1 MNIETMT
8 KQEKSN
14 ALIMLMGWRKKWT
27 DMHSM
32 ILLDSDGCGVGY
44 RLMQSGEK
52 MPDLYDST
60 NMALAW
66 RVLNWASS
74 QKGIYPELMRWWF
87 RQDSD
92 LDMLGGYLF
101 DWEPKDAQRAWLDK
115 VLSLA
120 IEANLIEKEP
130 ALNG

>member
-8 KQEKSN
+8 EQKKSI
-14 ALIMLMGWRKKWT
+14 ALFDLMKWRKEWA
-27 DMHSM
+27 DIHSM
-32 ILLDSDGCGVGY
+32 VLLDSDGRGVGY
-44 RLMQSGEK
+44 RLMKSGEE
-52 MPDLYDST
+52 MPNLYDAD

-66 RVLNWASS
+66 RVLNWASEKNS
-74 QKGIYPELMRWWF
+74 IYPKFMGWWF

-101 DWEPKDAQRAWLDK
+101 DISPIDAQRAWLDK

-130 ALNG
+130 A

>member
-8 KQEKSN
+8 EQKKSI
-14 ALIMLMGWRKKWT
+14 ALFDLMKWRKEWA
-27 DMHSM
+27 DIHSM
-32 ILLDSDGCGVGY
+32 VLLDSDARGVGY
-44 RLMQSGEK
+44 RLMKSGEE
-52 MPDLYDST
+52 MPNLYDAD

-66 RVLNWASS
+66 RVLNWASEKNS
-74 QKGIYPELMRWWF
+74 IYPKFMGWWF

-101 DWEPKDAQRAWLDK
+101 DISPIDAQRAWLDK

-120 IEANLIEKEP
+120 IEANLIEKES

>member
-1 MNIETMT
+1 MNIETMIE
-8 KQEKSN
+8 QEKSI
-14 ALIMLMGWRKKWT
+14 ALFDLMKWRKEWA
-27 DMHSM
+27 DIHSM
-32 ILLDSDGCGVGY
+32 VLLDSDGRGVGY
-44 RLMQSGEK
+44 RLMKSGEE
-52 MPDLYDST
+52 MPNLYDAD

-66 RVLNWASS
+66 RVLNWASEKNS
-74 QKGIYPELMRWWF
+74 IYPKFMGWWF

-101 DWEPKDAQRAWLDK
+101 DISPIDAQRAWLDK

-130 ALNG
+130 A